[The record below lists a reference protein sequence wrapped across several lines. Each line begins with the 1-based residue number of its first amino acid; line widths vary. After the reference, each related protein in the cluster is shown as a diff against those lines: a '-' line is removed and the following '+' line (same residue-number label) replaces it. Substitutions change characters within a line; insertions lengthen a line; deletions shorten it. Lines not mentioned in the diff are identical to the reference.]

1 MGDPL
6 EAIDFWRWSGSGCGC
21 KSSFSLPVTLAD
33 VNFFNDILSLTRG
46 RHCSGVITYG
56 ILYDIYSV
64 TMGRHCSGIGGV
76 CAPWVGCCSWCT
88 DACCILAMSTVY
100 CVSSSSVVSSCL
112 LLCVHMCVCFLVY
125 LWYRR
130 EVNADSSRGNYLLST
145 SAMFLMCL
153 RLEFRKSIQLIVIFI
168 FIAIFILCLHFFR
181 VKRDYWSTLVETS
194 FVLSTVEYLK
204 AFTAYSFDAWRQLS
218 FVIPAF

>member
-88 DACCILAMSTVY
+88 DACCILAMSTASARRLLSAAVCCCACT
-100 CVSSSSVVSSCL
+100 CVSVS
-112 LLCVHMCVCFLVY
+112 
-125 LWYRR
+125 WYIYDID
-130 EVNADSSRGNYLLST
+130 EKLMLISSRGNYLLST

-181 VKRDYWSTLVETS
+181 VNRDYWSTLVETS